1 MNFVLLAIGE
11 VARRLTIAM
20 KVGRNPMTIIDRSR
34 LAALAFLIFVPLLY
48 APALAQAPAR
58 APIPDNKTIA
68 DAYIYLL
75 GRVLVIRQEDIDR
88 GAPDFAYN
96 TIKYNPI
103 GSADWVNPNLDTAY
117 LEAWFAVDDNTP
129 VIFEVLEIKGRYYTA
144 QILDEWGEVIANIN
158 ERVFPSKPFGK
169 FALVYPNST
178 AKIPA
183 DAARIELHSSKA
195 KLLGRV
201 EIKDDKDVALK
212 LHQAFKATALGTPK
226 INPPP
231 AIPMFDNK
239 DLIGVEIFDDVDTK
253 LSSALDIAPNAAEM
267 QQKVRAVAAY
277 VASGQQARGAV
288 DAQIRKIVPEFIEY
302 TFTKSAPYR
311 NHWVGGSAVGNYG
324 PDYRLRTVANY
335 AGIWA
340 NTIDEVIYFVAT
352 RDSNEQTL
360 NGSNSYVMHFQADKL
375 PESVVEAFWSVILV
389 GVPDYR
395 VVPNPLNRFHFNNFA
410 PLTKEA
416 DGSLQISIGPKPVAG
431 VPESNWLPSPEGKPF
446 SLTFRTYVPKEV
458 VKRGEWTPPPVTKVN

>member
-1 MNFVLLAIGE
+1 MRKAI
-11 VARRLTIAM
+11 
-20 KVGRNPMTIIDRSR
+20 
-34 LAALAFLIFVPLLY
+34 LAALAVFCATTPV
-48 APALAQAPAR
+48 LAQSQAPA
-58 APIPDNKTIA
+58 PVFVPDEDAIA

-75 GRVLVIRQEDIDR
+75 GRALVIRQEHMDR
-88 GAPDFAYN
+88 GAPGFAYN

-129 VIFEVLEIKGRYYTA
+129 VIFEVPEIKGRYYTA

-158 ERVFPSKPFGK
+158 ERIFPSKSYGK

-178 AKIPA
+178 ATIPA

-201 EIKDDKDVALK
+201 EIKDDKDEALK
-212 LHQAFKATALGTPK
+212 LQRAFKATAGIPK
-226 INPPP
+226 VKAPP

-239 DLIGVEIFDDVDTK
+239 NLIGVEIFDDVDVK
-253 LSSALDIAPNAAEM
+253 LSSALDVAPNAAPM

-277 VASGQQARGAV
+277 VASDPQARSAV
-288 DAQIRKIVPEFIEY
+288 DAQIRKIVREFIEY

-311 NHWVGGSAVGNYG
+311 NHWVGGGSGVGNYG
-324 PDYRLRTVANY
+324 SNYRLRTVANY

-340 NTIDEVIYFVAT
+340 NTTDEVIYFVAT
-352 RDSNEQTL
+352 RDANELTL
-360 NGSNSYVMHFQADKL
+360 SGSNSYVMHFPADKL
-375 PESVVEAFWSVILV
+375 PETVIEAFWSVILV

-395 VVPNPLNRFHFNNFA
+395 VVPNALNRFHLNNFS
-410 PLTKEA
+410 PIRKDA
-416 DGSLQISIGPKPVAG
+416 DGSLKISIGPKPVPG
-431 VPESNWLPSPEGKPF
+431 VPEANWLPSPESKPF
-446 SLTFRTYVPKEV
+446 SLTFRTYVPKDV
-458 VKRGEWTPPPVTKVN
+458 VKRGEWTPPAVTKVN